1 MDIEGIIIL
10 LSGCVGIAA
19 LFWGYQKFR
28 SYVNDSAE
36 KPDYNPYKTYYTVP
50 MTSEALLS
58 ALDIPFFGISCPPL
72 GTMSARYDRE
82 TGILRMEN
90 SLTGITESQFQLII
104 QDMDSFC
111 IVTATPIIPAL
122 GRYYPTTVD
131 RFMEQKFQA
140 VKLNSRDI
148 KPHA

>member
-19 LFWGYQKFR
+19 LFWAYQKFR
-28 SYVNDSAE
+28 SYVNDFAE

-58 ALDIPFFGISCPPL
+58 ALDIPFAGISGSQL
-72 GTMSARYDRE
+72 GYMTAHYDRQ

-111 IVTATPIIPAL
+111 IVTATPIIPVL

-131 RFMEQKFQA
+131 RFLKQKFQA